1 MASASR
7 LKSPMTFSNRTER
20 PVFVTPF
27 RHRQRVRLIPF
38 QPLLRFYSHVQRQ
51 LTVNTVNTFMIEP
64 KAFYITWIQVAEATT
79 PVFLAIGYTDQPV
92 NNNAIFFTQFGLVT
106 ITTFSDNKQ
115 LAGKAYADISIS
127 DRLLRHLLSKRWP
140 HHLWTHRFYAR
151 IPPGSTFTVTHHTF
165 RSGRAAN
172 RNPSFTIEMQNHTYL
187 QKN

>member
-1 MASASR
+1 
-7 LKSPMTFSNRTER
+7 
-20 PVFVTPF
+20 
-27 RHRQRVRLIPF
+27 
-38 QPLLRFYSHVQRQ
+38 
-51 LTVNTVNTFMIEP
+51 MIEP

-92 NNNAIFFTQFGLVT
+92 NNNAIFFAQFGLVT

-151 IPPGSTFTVTHHTF
+151 IPPEVLLPLRTTPSEVEGLQTEIHPLQLKCKIILTCKKIKWSTKIQHELILVEIGKFILTIRILIETF
-165 RSGRAAN
+165 FVSATFLFVQAMKFLN
-172 RNPSFTIEMQNHTYL
+172 V
-187 QKN
+187 